1 MKGMSEISEVL
12 ERLRRGPELLA
23 TALTGA
29 AGPELDFTP
38 AEGKW
43 SVRQIVAH
51 LADSELVGADRF
63 RRIAAE
69 NNPVLMAYDQ
79 EAWAKNL
86 NYGKRKTS
94 EAMETFRRIRAE
106 SHELLNAL
114 PVESYQRL
122 GNHSER
128 GPVTLLAMMTLMA
141 EHAEKHVRQIQDV
154 RAAYKQKRQAGGA

>member
-1 MKGMSEISEVL
+1 MSEIPEVL

-51 LADSELVGADRF
+51 LADSEMVAAYRF
-63 RRIAAE
+63 RGIIAE
-69 NNPVLMAYDQ
+69 DNPVLMAYDQ
-79 EAWAKNL
+79 EAWARNL
-86 NYGKRKTS
+86 NYGRRKTS
-94 EAMETFRRIRAE
+94 EATETFRRIRSE
-106 SHELLNAL
+106 SHDLLKELPPEA
-114 PVESYQRL
+114 YQRR

-128 GPVTLLAMMTLMA
+128 GPVTLLEMVEMMAAHL
-141 EHAEKHVRQIQDV
+141 EKHARQIQGV
-154 RAAYKQKRQAGGA
+154 RAAYRQKRRTAGA